1 MSKDMVDEKSSV
13 IKKNLLEL
21 NILNNGNSIAAFSSF
36 QNEPQTE
43 ELINYLWSEEKE
55 VYLPVT
61 HKGSLKFYNC
71 LLYTSPSPRD

>member
-43 ELINYLWSEEKE
+43 ELINYLWSEEKRS
-55 VYLPVT
+55 LP
-61 HKGSLKFYNC
+61 SCYAQRFLEI
-71 LLYTSPSPRD
+71 L